1 MYTEHQNKP
10 RKFETV
16 TWKKKKGVRL
26 DMDQKQADS
35 KIVPMPATDMLV
47 LNNFKNH

>member
-1 MYTEHQNKP
+1 ME
-10 RKFETV
+10 E
-16 TWKKKKGVRL
+16 KKGVRL